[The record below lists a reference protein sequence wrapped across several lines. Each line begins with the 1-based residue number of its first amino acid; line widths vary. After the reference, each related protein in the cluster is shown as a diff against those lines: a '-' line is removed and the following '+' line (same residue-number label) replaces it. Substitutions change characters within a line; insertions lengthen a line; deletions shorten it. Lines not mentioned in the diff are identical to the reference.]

1 MKLPKAM
8 KRYCPKCKKHTEHK
22 AFASKKKGMGSVHTL
37 SRGSK
42 VRIRARGEWRG
53 LGNQGRFSRPPV
65 ASRKRTGAKQSK
77 KTDLR
82 YECKECKKIHMQSSG
97 IRTKKLEFV

>member
-1 MKLPKAM
+1 MKLPKLQ
-8 KRYCPKCKKHTEHK
+8 KRYCPKCKKHTEQK
-22 AFASKKKGMGSVHTL
+22 AASSKKKGMGSVHTL

-42 VRIRARGEWRG
+42 IRIRARGQWRG
-53 LGNQGRFSRPPV
+53 VGNKGRFSRPPIG
-65 ASRKRTGAKQSK
+65 ARKRTGAKASK

-82 YECKECKKIHMQSSG
+82 YECKECKKIYTQSSG

>member
-1 MKLPKAM
+1 MKLPKAR

-22 AFASKKKGMGSVHTL
+22 VAASKKKGMGSVHTL

-42 VRIRARGEWRG
+42 IRVQARGEWRG
-53 LGNQGRFSRPPV
+53 AGNQGRFSRPPV
-65 ASRKRTGAKQSK
+65 ASRKRTGSKQSK

-82 YECKECKKIHMQSSG
+82 YECKECKKTFVQASG
-97 IRTKKLEFV
+97 KRTKKLELV

>member
-1 MKLPKAM
+1 MKLPKVT
-8 KRYCPKCKKHTEHK
+8 KRYCPKCGKHTEQK
-22 AFASKKKGMGSVHTL
+22 IAASKKKGMGSVHTL

-42 VRIRARGEWRG
+42 SRITERGEWRG
-53 LGNQGRFSRPPV
+53 VGNQGRFSRPPV

-82 YECKECKKIHMQSSG
+82 YQCSECKKTYTQSSG